1 MILKINPKVLFVAMF
16 CCGSAFAAD
25 DIVMRAM
32 RDELARSMKKLQ
44 LENLQKPYF
53 ISYRAVETSGCSA
66 SASFGA
72 LTFSSCEPRGN
83 DGFRGRTFSLEVRVG
98 DYSRDNTNFYSPL
111 NTAGVVRTL
120 MGGGMAVPLDD
131 NYDEIRRQL
140 WLGTDSAY
148 KNALDVYAK
157 KKAAL
162 ENRTRTA
169 DAPDF
174 SHEPQVTDEETA
186 PAGTWTQTQVEDLV
200 KSLSKL
206 FRETPGIDNSEVR
219 FSDTVWLTRYVNS
232 EGTSFTRQARF
243 AQLTINADT
252 QALDGMPVSDVEAIY
267 ARSWQDLPSRDEL
280 VKRVRTLQSRLEN
293 IRKASLLERYTGP
306 VLFEGQAAGEIFL
319 QGVASRLTGV
329 PRLVVDDLRFQNAF
343 NSNGGLADRIGGRIL
358 PDFLS
363 ITDNPKLREI
373 QGQPLFGGYQV
384 DDDGVKAGPTVL
396 VDKGV
401 LKTLLH
407 TRALIPE
414 TTQSTASR
422 RGSAPMPS
430 NLLFTTDKGL
440 PADQLKAELLRQAK
454 QRGKDYGIIV
464 RRMGNP
470 TLDISLNR
478 SRTIIITSVNAPG
491 SIQVEPLVEA
501 YKVYPDGHEELVRNL
516 EINGLTLGA
525 FKDVVAVS
533 DAPLVYT
540 APIRQV
546 VFSPS
551 MALNFTPIAGPGVVS
566 MTIPSVLFDEM
577 TLQRP
582 TGDVPNLPVVK
593 HPFFESK

>member
-1 MILKINPKVLFVAMF
+1 MKVNSKILAAAILF
-16 CCGSAFAAD
+16 CSSALAAD
-25 DIVMRAM
+25 DVVMRAM

-44 LENLQKPYF
+44 LETLQKPYF
-53 ISYRAVETSGCSA
+53 ISYRAVETSGCFV
-66 SASFGA
+66 SASFGS
-72 LTFSSCEPRGN
+72 LTSTSCEPPGS
-83 DGFRGRTFSLEVRVG
+83 DSARGRTFSLEVRVG

-120 MGGGMAVPLDD
+120 GGGGMAVPLDD

-148 KNALDVYAK
+148 KNALDMYAK

-174 SHEPQVTDEETA
+174 SHESQVTDEETG
-186 PAGTWTQTQVEDLV
+186 PAARWNRTEVEELV

-206 FRETPGIDNSEVR
+206 FRETPGIDDSEVR
-219 FSDTVWLTRYVNS
+219 FNDTVWLTRYVNS
-232 EGTSFTRQARF
+232 EGTSFTRHARF

-252 QALDGMPVSDVEAIY
+252 QASDGMPLSDVEAIY
-267 ARSWQDLPSRDEL
+267 ARSWQELPSRDEI
-280 VKRVRTLQSRLEN
+280 VKRVRALQSRLEN
-293 IRKASLLERYTGP
+293 MRKASLLERYTGP

-363 ITDNPKLREI
+363 ITDNPALREV

-384 DDDGVKAGPTVL
+384 DDDGVKAGPTAL
-396 VDKGV
+396 VDKGI

-407 TRALIPE
+407 TRALIPD

-430 NLLFTTDKGL
+430 NLLLTADKAL
-440 PADQLKAELLRQAK
+440 PRDQLKAELLRQAK

-470 TLDISLNR
+470 TLNISLNR
-478 SRTIIITSVNAPG
+478 SRSIVFTAANTPG

-501 YKVYPDGHEELVRNL
+501 YKVYLDGREELVRNL
-516 EINGLTLGA
+516 EIDGLTLGA
-525 FKDVVAVS
+525 FKDILAVS
-533 DAPLVYT
+533 DGPLVYS

-551 MALNFTPIAGPGVVS
+551 MALNFTPIAGPNVVS
-566 MTIPSVLFDEM
+566 MTVPSLLFDDM

-582 TGDVPNLPVVK
+582 TGDIPNLPVVK
-593 HPFFESK
+593 HPFFDSK

>member
-1 MILKINPKVLFVAMF
+1 MIPKTNLKILFVAIL
-16 CCGSAFAAD
+16 CCGSALAAD

-53 ISYRAVETSGCSA
+53 ISYRAVESSGCNVA
-66 SASFGA
+66 ASFGA
-72 LTFSSCEPRGN
+72 LTYSSCEPPGN
-83 DGFRGRTFSLEVRVG
+83 GSTRGRTFSLEVRIG

-111 NTAGVVRTL
+111 NTAGVARPL
-120 MGGGMAVPLDD
+120 GGGGMAVPLDD

-174 SHEPQVTDEETA
+174 SHEPQLTDEETA
-186 PAGTWTQTQVEDLV
+186 PASGWNRTEVEDLV

-206 FRETPGIDNSEVR
+206 FRETPGIDGSAVGFNDS
-219 FSDTVWLTRYVNS
+219 VWLTRYVNS
-232 EGTSFTRQARF
+232 EGTSFTRQIRF

-252 QALDGMPVSDVEAIY
+252 QALDGMPLSDVEAIY
-267 ARSWQDLPSRDEL
+267 ARSWQDLPKREEI
-280 VKRVRTLQSRLEN
+280 VARVRALQSRLEN
-293 IRKASLLERYTGP
+293 LRKATLLERYTGP

-384 DDDGVKAGPTVL
+384 DDDGVKAGSTAL
-396 VDKGV
+396 VDKGI

-407 TRALIPE
+407 TRALIPD

-422 RGSAPMPS
+422 RGSSPMPS
-430 NLLFTTDKGL
+430 NLLLTADKAL
-440 PADQLKAELLRQAK
+440 PSDQLKAELLRQAK

-470 TLDISLNR
+470 TLNISLNR
-478 SRTIIITSVNAPG
+478 SRTIVITSANTPG

-525 FKDVVAVS
+525 FKDIVAVS
-533 DAPLVYT
+533 DAPLVYS

-551 MALNFTPIAGPGVVS
+551 MALNFTPIAGPSVVS
-566 MTIPSVLFDEM
+566 MTVPALLFDEM

-593 HPFFESK
+593 NPFFEGK